1 METSNEVNELA
12 EALSKMQ
19 GELGKAEKSGKGNYG
34 KHAKIEDVINA
45 CRVPLADNDLSVVQ
59 VPRSAENG
67 ISLQTRIMHK
77 SGQWLQDELTM
88 AITTKATPHEYG
100 KLITYMRRYALAAIL
115 AVAQEDDDAQSMQVT
130 TEKQN
135 SDKPIDKSRVIAI
148 QNLLDNDL
156 DRIGNFLKACNLDNL
171 SKIMQSDYDN
181 LVEKITASNKKR
193 TEDK

>member
-1 METSNEVNELA
+1 
-12 EALSKMQ
+12 MQ

-34 KHAKIEDVINA
+34 KHAKIEDVITA

-59 VPRSAENG
+59 FPRSAEKG
-67 ISLQTRIMHK
+67 ISLETRIMHK

-135 SDKPIDKSRVIAI
+135 SQNSDKPIDMTRVKAI
-148 QNLLDNDL
+148 QDLLDNDL
-156 DRIGNFLKACNLDNL
+156 ERIGKFMEICGVNHL
-171 SKIMQSDYDN
+171 SEIMQSDYKKRIDQIN
-181 LVEKITASNKKR
+181 ASNKKR
-193 TEDK
+193 GG

>member
-19 GELGKAEKSGKGNYG
+19 GELGKAEKSGQGNYG
-34 KHAKIEDVINA
+34 KHPYISDVINA

-67 ISLQTRIMHK
+67 ISLETRIMHK

-100 KLITYMRRYALAAIL
+100 KLIT
-115 AVAQEDDDAQSMQVT
+115 
-130 TEKQN
+130 
-135 SDKPIDKSRVIAI
+135 
-148 QNLLDNDL
+148 
-156 DRIGNFLKACNLDNL
+156 
-171 SKIMQSDYDN
+171 
-181 LVEKITASNKKR
+181 
-193 TEDK
+193 

>member
-34 KHAKIEDVINA
+34 KHAKIEDVITA
-45 CRVPLADNDLSVVQ
+45 CRVPLANNDLSVVQ

-67 ISLQTRIMHK
+67 ISLETRIMHK

-135 SDKPIDKSRVIAI
+135 SDKPIDKTRVKAI
-148 QNLLDNDL
+148 QDLLDNDL
-156 DRIGNFLKACNLDNL
+156 ERISKFMQICGVNNL
-171 SKIMQSDYDN
+171 SEIMQSDYKKRIDQIN
-181 LVEKITASNKKR
+181 ASNKK
-193 TEDK
+193 TYGG